1 MSQERRSDVENK
13 EQDIQGI
20 KTFLNSGLE
29 MVSPIELGDSY
40 HWETYIVFTLV
51 SWKLKRKSY
60 PQLLKF
66 ISAHNS

>member
-1 MSQERRSDVENK
+1 MSQERRNDVENK
-13 EQDIQGI
+13 EQGIQGM
-20 KTFLNSGLE
+20 KAFLNSGLE

-40 HWETYIVFTLV
+40 HWATYIVFILV